1 MLDSNW
7 QDHGTFYKP
16 NSTLAWS
23 RTHAMIPTPF
33 RMENNWR
40 IYYSGRNNN
49 NQSSIGCFDLNI
61 ENGASVISSESKPI
75 LTPGKLGCF
84 DDNGVSPSC
93 VIKLRSGEIAL
104 YYIGWNPGSTTRV
117 NLFGGL
123 AISSDAG
130 MNFTRWSEAPILG
143 RTKIDPYINTAPWVV
158 DLGDHYRMYYVSGVG
173 WKDGASPSYNIK
185 IAFSAD
191 GYIWERNGQ
200 IAIDFKDLDETALA
214 RPYVIFHDGIWKMWF
229 SKRSGEYSIG
239 YAESFDGLEWI
250 RKDNEFGLLPNGNGN
265 QKLMSEY
272 GIVLPERDR
281 FWMLFN
287 GDNYGYSGIEIASR
301 ML

>member
-1 MLDSNW
+1 
-7 QDHGTFYKP
+7 
-16 NSTLAWS
+16 
-23 RTHAMIPTPF
+23 
-33 RMENNWR
+33 
-40 IYYSGRNNN
+40 
-49 NQSSIGCFDLNI
+49 
-61 ENGASVISSESKPI
+61 
-75 LTPGKLGCF
+75 
-84 DDNGVSPSC
+84 
-93 VIKLRSGEIAL
+93 
-104 YYIGWNPGSTTRV
+104 
-117 NLFGGL
+117 
-123 AISSDAG
+123 
-130 MNFTRWSEAPILG
+130 
-143 RTKIDPYINTAPWVV
+143 
-158 DLGDHYRMYYVSGVG
+158 MYYVSGVG